1 MNLKKAKITLEKI
14 NSLYAS
20 MSIEE
25 GNTSAI
31 ERDLMLSYIRQL
43 YEAFLHTADG
53 RLEKA
58 LEADGSGSSQAEEK
72 PKPRRT
78 YKPPRIIEIPEGLQ
92 TSAPHKLTSRPI
104 TPPPAPVPK
113 APPAPKE
120 EPAAAEPVKTAPS
133 TGDSSGF
140 SSSPE
145 IEALFE
151 HKAAKE
157 LSEKLSARPIQ
168 DLTKALAINDRLL
181 YMNELFGKDLNML
194 NDTLGQLNEYS
205 RLSEAKELL
214 VSLAKRYEW
223 TRDDR
228 SSVAKD
234 FIHLVRR
241 RYN

>member
-25 GNTSAI
+25 GNISAI
-31 ERDLMLSYIRQL
+31 ERDLMLSYIQKL
-43 YEAFLHTADG
+43 YEAFLHASSDN
-53 RLEKA
+53 EDHAAKA
-58 LEADGSGSSQAEEK
+58 EAPTPPKPEVK
-72 PKPRRT
+72 PKAKRT

-92 TSAPHKLTSRPI
+92 TSAPTKITSRPI
-104 TPPPAPVPK
+104 TPPPPAPK
-113 APPAPKE
+113 APPKPKE
-120 EPAAAEPVKTAPS
+120 VPTSSVPTNVSPPAS
-133 TGDSSGF
+133 GSSSF

-151 HKAAKE
+151 YKEAKE

-194 NDTLGQLNEYS
+194 NDTLGQLNRYD

-214 VSLAKRYEW
+214 VSLAKKYEW

-241 RYN
+241 RYS